1 MASASIGGET
11 TYFAGHSAIS
21 TSGSPTGYQSGI
33 DSTGSRTDYETGTT
47 GYESITGLHG
57 IYLNTLYNS
66 NR

>member
-1 MASASIGGET
+1 MAVKLLILLGTLQSLLQDLPL
-11 TYFAGHSAIS
+11 H
-21 TSGSPTGYQSGI
+21 GYQSGI
-33 DSTGSRTDYETGTT
+33 DSTGFRTDYETGTT